1 MLRSMYFVIS
11 LAQVFK
17 QTFLSLENRELDIVY
32 PVVNIDNLLR
42 PLSNVES
49 TIKTKATTVFLSLN
63 RYERKKNISLAI
75 RALGKL

>member
-1 MLRSMYFVIS
+1 MDV
-11 LAQVFK
+11 
-17 QTFLSLENRELDIVY
+17 VY
-32 PVVNIDNLLR
+32 PAINIDNLLR

-75 RALGKL
+75 KAMGKVFVYNL